1 MVPKHDPLHLWGDHE
16 ACWKMQHRGALGE
29 SLLHILVICNTLVHT
44 RIARILLR
52 YFPRYFHAW
61 FFVQLW
67 VGRMKG
73 WQEPPG

>member
-1 MVPKHDPLHLWGDHE
+1 MVPKQHDPLHLWGDHE

-52 YFPRYFHAW
+52 YFPRY
-61 FFVQLW
+61 
-67 VGRMKG
+67 
-73 WQEPPG
+73 